1 MTIHHFTLEKTW
13 YLDIRGAKADHK
25 VVERGLCE
33 IRQKAHTVPYKI
45 NCVEFMFLKQ
55 TW

>member
-13 YLDIRGAKADHK
+13 CLDIRGAAADRQ
-25 VVERGLCE
+25 VVARGLCE
-33 IRQKAHTVPYKI
+33 VGQEAHTVPYEI
-45 NCVEFMFLKQ
+45 SRAEFTCLKQ